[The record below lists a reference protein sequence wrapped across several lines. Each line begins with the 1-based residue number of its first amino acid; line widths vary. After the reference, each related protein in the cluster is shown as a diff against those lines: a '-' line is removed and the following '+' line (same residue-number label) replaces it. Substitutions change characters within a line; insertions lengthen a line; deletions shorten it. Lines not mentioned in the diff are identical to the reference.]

1 VSSRSRTAAAPP
13 APRYPLPLNGFGGQ
27 QTRTLV
33 ADQLH
38 DEICSHKITVAQAA
52 KTLESGW
59 LSRGLP
65 DDD

>member
-1 VSSRSRTAAAPP
+1 MPVEDGGSPTSPLNL
-13 APRYPLPLNGFGGQ
+13 YPLPLNGYGGQ
-27 QTRTLV
+27 TREMV

-52 KTLESGW
+52 NTLEGDW
-59 LSRGLP
+59 LSNGLP